1 MGGTY
6 DPKTNQIVWEFKVP
20 LEEQLAF
27 YKGHPPGALDGLG
40 CRAISLPDH
49 EFDGHGEPVNA
60 IFEVSCRCGSK
71 RFAATGW
78 VNEDND
84 IGPPVT
90 LFCDECE
97 EEYEIFDEAQHGYEA
112 LLAAIEGGVL
122 GGREDDSDHPDDF
135 PDPEPPYEVVVRFEF
150 ASDVLGGDKWKGQEQ
165 DAFTWITVLARK
177 PDGTLETLIE
187 WECG

>member
-6 DPKTNQIVWEFKVP
+6 DPKTNQMVWEFKVP

-27 YKGHPPGALDGLG
+27 YRGHPPDALDGLG
-40 CRAISLPDH
+40 CKAISLPDYQ
-49 EFDGHGEPVNA
+49 FDGHGDPVNA
-60 IFEVSCRCGSK
+60 IFEVLCRCGSK

-78 VNEDND
+78 VDEDND

-97 EEYEIFDEAQHGYEA
+97 EVYDIFDQAKHGFNA
-112 LLAAIEGGVL
+112 LGAALRGDVSW
-122 GGREDDSDHPDDF
+122 GRDYDSDHPDDF

-150 ASDVLGGDKWKGQEQ
+150 ASDALGGEKWKGREQ
-165 DAFTWITVLARK
+165 NAFTWITVLARK
-177 PDGTLETLIE
+177 PDGSLETLID
-187 WECG
+187 WECA

>member
-20 LEEQLAF
+20 LEEQTAF
-27 YKGHPPGALDGLG
+27 YRGHPPSALDRLG
-40 CRAISLPDH
+40 CRPISLPDH
-49 EFDGHGEPVNA
+49 QFDGHGEPVNA
-60 IFEVSCRCGSK
+60 IFEVACRCGCK

-90 LFCDECE
+90 LFCDECQE
-97 EEYEIFDEAQHGYEA
+97 QYEIFDEAKHGFDA
-112 LLAAIEGGVL
+112 LVTATGGGVSR
-122 GGREDDSDHPDDF
+122 GREDGSDHPNDF

-150 ASDVLGGDKWKGQEQ
+150 ASDLLGGDEWKGREQ

-177 PDGTLETLIE
+177 ADGSVETLID
-187 WECG
+187 WECA